1 MRDNDERLLQA
12 IRVGHI
18 GIFDH
23 DHEADTIYWSPELRE
38 MYGWDASEP
47 ATLPKIV
54 AQVHP
59 DDAEGV
65 VAAVRRAHD
74 PAGDGAFDI
83 EHRII
88 DRRGELRWVLTRSH
102 TRFEDFSG
110 GRRPTRTIGAVQ
122 DVTERRT
129 SEERL
134 RRLEAQLMHAQKME
148 SVGRLAGGVAHDF
161 NNILTVISASLEL
174 GRASLPPDHASRD
187 SLTVATEATRS
198 AAALTR
204 QLLAFS
210 RKEAIAP
217 RMLDLNEVIR
227 RIERMTVRLLGNDIQ
242 MQTVCGRDPTHVFFD
257 PGQVEQIILN
267 LVVNARD
274 AMPNGGRLKIE
285 TSNLDIAGESVE
297 KHVDARPGRHV
308 LLAVSDSGSGM
319 TDDVRAHLFEPF
331 FTTKEAGKGTGLGLA
346 TVYGAVRQNGGW
358 IDFET
363 QLGQGT
369 TFKIYL
375 PAAADQAAAP

>member
-1 MRDNDERLLQA
+1 MRESDERLLQA
-12 IRVGHI
+12 IRVGNI

-38 MYGWDASEP
+38 MYGWDADEP

-59 DDAEGV
+59 EDSERV

-88 DRRGELRWVLTRSH
+88 HRRGELRWMLTRSH
-102 TRFEDFSG
+102 TRFADFSE
-110 GRRPTRTIGAVQ
+110 GRRPVRTIGAVQ

-129 SEERL
+129 AEERM

-161 NNILTVISASLEL
+161 NNILTVISTSLEVGL
-174 GRASLPPDHASRD
+174 AALPSGHASWD
-187 SLTVATEATRS
+187 SLRVATDAARS
-198 AAALTR
+198 AASLTR
-204 QLLAFS
+204 QLLTLS

-217 RMLDLNEVIR
+217 RTLDLNEVIR
-227 RIERMTVRLLGNDIQ
+227 RIEKMIARLLPKDIQ
-242 MQTVCGRDPTHVFFD
+242 LQTICERDLTLVFFD

-274 AMPNGGRLKIE
+274 AMPKGGRLTIE
-285 TSNLDIAGESVE
+285 SSNIDIADGSQER
-297 KHVDARPGRHV
+297 HVDARPGRHV
-308 LLAVSDSGSGM
+308 LLAVSDTGFGM

-331 FTTKEAGKGTGLGLA
+331 FTTKEPGKGTGLGLA
-346 TVYGAVRQNGGW
+346 MVYGAVRQNGGW

-363 QLGQGT
+363 ELSLGT

-375 PAAADQAAAP
+375 PAATGQAGA